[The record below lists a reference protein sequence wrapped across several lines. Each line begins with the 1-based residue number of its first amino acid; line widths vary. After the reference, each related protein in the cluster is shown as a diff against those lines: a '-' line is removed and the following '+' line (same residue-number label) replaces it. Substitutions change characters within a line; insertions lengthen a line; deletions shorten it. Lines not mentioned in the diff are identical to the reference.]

1 MEELVGS
8 DIGRYRLVQ
17 RIGKGG
23 MASVYRAVDLER
35 GDDVAI
41 KLLSPHIG
49 EDPKFRARFAREARV
64 LAELSHPNIV
74 PILDYGE
81 SNGYAFLTMPF
92 KIVGT
97 LQAQL
102 DNGGFPPR
110 HVARMI
116 GDIASALDYAHQQG
130 VIHRDVKPSNILLD
144 EDGNALL
151 SDFGLAYVQD
161 VSVSLTGS
169 VLIGTPAYMS
179 PEQCRGEKVGAP
191 SDQYSLGVIM
201 FEMLTGQLPYQ
212 ADTPMGV
219 VAKHMYDPL
228 PRPRYI
234 NPGIPEPIEKIIFRT
249 MAKKPEDRFASI
261 AEMNNAFQD
270 ALLQA
275 IDPVTGNFKPFESSS
290 EAITEFL
297 IPESTKER
305 KPFYRKLAFQLALLL
320 LLMIPI
326 TTWAFGDSVFG
337 VREEVLAADGTA
349 SAELL
354 ATIQALGTENAIL
367 LGDQPTP
374 GEIQTALAG
383 TVQAMGLLD
392 TFYVASETPTVDL
405 GTLTQMPS
413 GTPTASPTPT
423 TFGDGD
429 LTPTVG
435 SSGDGSPERSATPSP
450 TSAESSATP
459 NPTSTLPGTATLT
472 PFPITPTQ
480 TDKYKPINPH
490 ACNSDP
496 DHELYCTP
504 TPTPGE

>member
-1 MEELVGS
+1 MEDLVGR

-23 MASVYRAVDLER
+23 MSSVYRAVDMER

-81 SNGYAFLTMPF
+81 AKGYAYLTMPF

-102 DNGGFPPR
+102 DNGGFLPR
-110 HVARMI
+110 QVARI
-116 GDIASALDYAHQQG
+116 VGDIASALDYAHQRG
-130 VIHRDVKPSNILLD
+130 VIHRDVKPSNILLA

-179 PEQCRGEKVGAP
+179 PEQCRGEKVGLS

-201 FEMLTGQLPYQ
+201 FEMFTGQLPYQ
-212 ADTPMGV
+212 AETPMGV

-234 NPGIPEPIEKIIFRT
+234 NPVIPESIEQIIFKT
-249 MAKKPEDRFASI
+249 MAKKPGDRFASVT
-261 AEMNNAFQD
+261 EMNDSLQD
-270 ALLQA
+270 ALLEA
-275 IDPVTGNFKPFESSS
+275 LDPETGEFKPSAVSS

-297 IPESTKER
+297 ITEEHKDK
-305 KPFYRKLAFQLALLL
+305 KPFYRKFTFQLGAILLL
-320 LLMIPI
+320 LIPI
-326 TTWAFGDSVFG
+326 STWAFGDSILG
-337 VREEVLAADGTA
+337 VRGDVLSGENTA
-349 SAELL
+349 SAALL
-354 ATIQALGTENAIL
+354 GTIEALGTENAIL
-367 LGDQPTP
+367 IGDQASP

-392 TFYVASETPTVDL
+392 E
-405 GTLTQMPS
+405 PS
-413 GTPTASPTPT
+413 LSPTPT
-423 TFGDGD
+423 PSVENIAEVTVT
-429 LTPTVG
+429 LT
-435 SSGDGSPERSATPSP
+435 RTPSP
-450 TSAESSATP
+450 TSTRNYGSSTPTSDGGDPPENTATFT
-459 NPTSTLPGTATLT
+459 PTSTKTPDGTATFTLPPPTDT
-472 PFPITPTQ
+472 PIPPTNTP
-480 TDKYKPINPH
+480 KPVNPH
-490 ACNSDP
+490 ACNDTP
-496 DHELYCTP
+496 GNPNYCTP
-504 TPTPGE
+504 TPTP